1 MLGSA
6 SVTKVDCGT
15 QEKVVV
21 IADELVTI
29 VRADEPLDA
38 PGLMT
43 NDRGGI
49 VVFDTTGGPATAAS
63 VGIVPSG
70 MPVESGDQKQNP
82 SITLPF

>member
-6 SVTKVDCGT
+6 SVTKVNCGT
-15 QEKVVV
+15 QEKVVM

-29 VRADEPLDA
+29 VRADEPLDT

-49 VVFDTTGGPATAAS
+49 VVFNTTGGPVRAAS

-70 MPVESGDQKQNP
+70 MPVASGDQKHNP
-82 SITLPF
+82 LITLH